1 MGYAHRAKAGLLAD
15 TTEIDLPIGY
25 GYADVAG
32 GAGCL
37 SIRVRV
43 RYGYV
48 SCLVVVASRRRRQ
61 VMGGGG
67 GGGEGYVSA
76 RADFSSSK
84 DGGRV
89 VTLQR

>member
-48 SCLVVVASRRRRQ
+48 SCLVVVASLRLQ
-61 VMGGGG
+61 AL
-67 GGGEGYVSA
+67 GGGEEEERGMYLLVQIF
-76 RADFSSSK
+76 RAAK
-84 DGGRV
+84 MGVG
-89 VTLQR
+89 

>member
-48 SCLVVVASRRRRQ
+48 SCLVVVASRRRQ
-61 VMGGGG
+61 VMGGGEEEERG
-67 GGGEGYVSA
+67 MYLLVQIF
-76 RADFSSSK
+76 RAAK
-84 DGGRV
+84 MGVG
-89 VTLQR
+89 